1 MNNNKSRLILV
12 VDISGSM
19 GYLAP
24 KASEGINKLI
34 EEQKS
39 VEGYCTLDLYEFN
52 TEVKHLYSGD
62 IRKFKGPYSLHAS
75 GGTAMWDGLGKAIT
89 DVSAKIKKTRKASRP
104 GVTLLT
110 LVTDGEEN
118 SSREYTS
125 DQVAAIRDG
134 RKLIAPVIE
143 SARAQ
148 GWDLTFLC
156 NNPLVQRSG
165 QSIGINQSIQYDTNA
180 IQQVYTATSSKFA
193 RMRGQSMSGQQV
205 QNLYSANE
213 IAMMS
218 GK

>member
-1 MNNNKSRLILV
+1 MGNNKSRLILV
-12 VDISGSM
+12 VDVSGSM
-19 GYLAP
+19 ACLAP

-52 TEVKHLYSGD
+52 AEVKHVYSGD
-62 IRKFKGPYSLHAS
+62 IRKYKGPYSLHPY
-75 GGTAMWDGLGKAIT
+75 GGTAMWDGLGRAIT
-89 DVSAKIKKTRKASRP
+89 DVTAKIKKTRKASRP

-118 SSREYTS
+118 SSREYTT
-125 DQVAAIRDG
+125 DQVLAIRNN

-143 SARAQ
+143 SAKAQ
-148 GWDLTFLC
+148 GWDFTFLC
-156 NNPLVQRSG
+156 NNPLVQQSG
-165 QSIGINQSIQYDTNA
+165 QSVGINQSIQYDTNA
-180 IQQVYTATSSKFA
+180 IQQVYAATSSKFA
-193 RMRGQSMSGQQV
+193 RMRGQSISGQKV
-205 QNLYSANE
+205 ENLYSANE